1 MTKNILK
8 SGVGILFGV
17 LLGTLLI
24 FFKTN
29 EFDISMLLGALT
41 SLLIIVTLLKVIDT
55 NPKLRTKF
63 FSDDRIK
70 ANLYKL
76 LSTLFFTLLLV
87 ITAIWIYL
95 FINNIEV
102 IKTNALLLV
111 ILFVYGLT
119 AITGLIVKRK

>member
-41 SLLIIVTLLKVIDT
+41 SLLIVVTLLKLIDT

-63 FSDDRIK
+63 FSDERVK
-70 ANLYKL
+70 SNLHKL
-76 LSTLFFTLLLV
+76 LSTLFFILLLI
-87 ITAIWIYL
+87 ITVIWIYL
-95 FINNIEV
+95 FINDIQV
-102 IKTNALLLV
+102 IKTSTLLLTLLV
-111 ILFVYGLT
+111 MYSLT